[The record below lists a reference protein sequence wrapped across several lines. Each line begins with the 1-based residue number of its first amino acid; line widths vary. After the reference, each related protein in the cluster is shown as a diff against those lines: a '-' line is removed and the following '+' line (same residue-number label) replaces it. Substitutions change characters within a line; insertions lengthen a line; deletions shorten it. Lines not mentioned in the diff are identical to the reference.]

1 MKRSDE
7 GIKGSRS
14 SCVHMKTVVSVK
26 REFGREGGR
35 GRGLGVA
42 MQGVY
47 SVLILGQT

>member
-1 MKRSDE
+1 M
-7 GIKGSRS
+7 
-14 SCVHMKTVVSVK
+14 CVCMKTVISVK